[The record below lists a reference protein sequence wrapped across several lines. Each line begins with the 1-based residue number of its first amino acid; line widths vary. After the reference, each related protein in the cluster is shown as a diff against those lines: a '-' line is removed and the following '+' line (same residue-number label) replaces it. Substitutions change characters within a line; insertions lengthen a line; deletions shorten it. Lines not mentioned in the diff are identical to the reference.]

1 VGVDVHLQKDLL
13 ESQFRTFQETY
24 KYSKLVGTDQLTV
37 AFEPKGKVVLQM
49 DKESNSFRS
58 RANFVI
64 TYGRSTFN
72 MDNVNFEFRPIF

>member
-1 VGVDVHLQKDLL
+1 M
-13 ESQFRTFQETY
+13 
-24 KYSKLVGTDQLTV
+24 GTDQLTV